1 MAEGADAIVVG
12 RVDTADAARAVID
25 AAAGGH
31 LVLTTVVSP
40 AAQVAA
46 ERLIARLPQEQREEA
61 RVLVGGVLLGT
72 VGLILG
78 RNAERSFE
86 VTFGMRQPGQ

>member
-1 MAEGADAIVVG
+1 
-12 RVDTADAARAVID
+12 
-25 AAAGGH
+25 
-31 LVLTTVVSP
+31 
-40 AAQVAA
+40 
-46 ERLIARLPQEQREEA
+46 LIARLAQDQREEA